1 MVGICTTLIGLVKII
16 EVRTG
21 SRHVDEYGGLAALF
35 LVSAL
40 ASYLA
45 IRLSSQGRVSAWCER
60 IADLFFVAGLVSLT
74 LISLLFA
81 YEAIKRGEPFKV
93 RSAVTAPDQTGYGHH
108 LRVIPGPFAPH
119 RPGTLLRRPGS
130 GRFSFAHLRP
140 QPING
145 RVRAC
150 AARDYALG
158 SRPSPQLLA

>member
-81 YEAIKRGEPFKV
+81 YEAI
-93 RSAVTAPDQTGYGHH
+93 
-108 LRVIPGPFAPH
+108 
-119 RPGTLLRRPGS
+119 
-130 GRFSFAHLRP
+130 
-140 QPING
+140 
-145 RVRAC
+145 
-150 AARDYALG
+150 
-158 SRPSPQLLA
+158 

>member
-1 MVGICTTLIGLVKII
+1 VNEPRARPPRDPDLSRHILPSAATMVGICTTLIGLVKII

-21 SRHVDEYGGLAALF
+21 SRHVDEYGGLAALLF

-81 YEAIKRGEPFKV
+81 YEAI
-93 RSAVTAPDQTGYGHH
+93 
-108 LRVIPGPFAPH
+108 
-119 RPGTLLRRPGS
+119 
-130 GRFSFAHLRP
+130 
-140 QPING
+140 
-145 RVRAC
+145 
-150 AARDYALG
+150 
-158 SRPSPQLLA
+158 